1 MSTGGTA
8 MAGQAAL
15 DPVVQAIR
23 TQGYAVIPGVL
34 SPGIVADLVAA
45 SDRLQ
50 AADAERFGQ
59 EFLHRIGQT
68 GFIINV
74 GDRDPAFTRLLSER
88 PAQPVVD
95 AVLGQDAFLY
105 LFQGVIVPPGGGMG
119 AFPWKWHCDLFHVT
133 QDVGD
138 RSFVPGLNCLFYL
151 DDVNAENGATWV
163 LPATQGLPDSDVP
176 VADVGY
182 TSQTAVQVT
191 AKAGSMIIFNP
202 LLWHCA
208 GHNRTDRPRRAVKM
222 LFVRSWMMPQ
232 MDYPRSI
239 RPEILQCLDEQ
250 GRRIVGCDTRVPR
263 SFEELVAS
271 WRSGSARDDSLG
283 QTDRTVSA

>member
-1 MSTGGTA
+1 MSIDGTA
-8 MAGQAAL
+8 MTGQLDL
-15 DPVVQAIR
+15 DPVVEAIR
-23 TQGYAVIPGVL
+23 TQGYAVIPKVL
-34 SPGIVADLVAA
+34 SPGFVADLAAA
-45 SDRLQ
+45 SDQLQ
-50 AADAERFGQ
+50 AADAERFGR

-95 AVLGQDAFLY
+95 ALLGPDAFLY

-133 QDVGD
+133 QDVRD
-138 RSFVPGLNCLFYL
+138 RNFVPGLNCLFYL

-163 LPATQGLPDSDVP
+163 LPATHGLPDSDVP
-176 VADVGY
+176 VADADY
-182 TSQTAVQVT
+182 TSQAAVQVT
-191 AKAGSMIIFNP
+191 AEAGSVITFNP

-222 LFVRSWMMPQ
+222 LFVRGWMMPQ

-239 RPEILQCLDEQ
+239 RPEILQRLDEQ

-271 WRSGSARDDSLG
+271 RRSGPTRDDSLG
-283 QTDRTVSA
+283 QIDWTMQA